1 MLFKINQIVFL
12 SCCKSPNDF
21 LRPSEQPDPSSSH
34 DLQDPPCNSP
44 LLPLWHNFLLLSPD
58 PHSSIC
64 HVYGTCQVPSF
75 PGHVYSL
82 FPPWK
87 ASPSHA
93 CMTCTSVRLGLCS
106 TALPQRGILRAPPTS
121 SVSPKPSFHVFLP
134 HTAAWDYIKL
144 FLIIYSLSPQLEY
157 KLRKGSIP
165 ILSIFKC
172 SQDVSNAQSS
182 LRTISLKGSREFNPA
197 LSSYSHH
204 DLFTGKKNQRSLAS
218 GGLLS

>member
-1 MLFKINQIVFL
+1 MTFYHHQNNQIQVLPMTYKTPHASAPCTHFDIISYSFL
-12 SCCKSPNDF
+12 LIHIVLFVMFMEHARCLPF
-21 LRPSEQPDPSSSH
+21 
-34 DLQDPPCNSP
+34 QDMYIHCSLLGR
-44 LLPLWHNFLLLSPD
+44 LLPHMLAWHV
-58 PHSSIC
+58 HSVC
-64 HVYGTCQVPSF
+64 
-75 PGHVYSL
+75 
-82 FPPWK
+82 
-87 ASPSHA
+87 
-93 CMTCTSVRLGLCS
+93 LGLCS
-106 TALPQRGILRAPPTS
+106 TALPQRGIFRAPPTS

-134 HTAAWDYIKL
+134 HTTAWDYIKL

-182 LRTISLKGSREFNPA
+182 LRTISLKGSREFNLA

-204 DLFTGKKNQRSLAS
+204 DLFTGKKKQRSLAS